1 MKKQIFAACV
11 LSGLLAAP
19 AQAQWKTNV
28 KAIVSEPKAV
38 TAPVKKVA
46 RNNDGVAYSYPV
58 GLKNLGMISTDDNAC
73 CNFLSFNKTIN
84 GDAYMWAP
92 IGEIVSYI
100 DASTTAA
107 TDYHWFI
114 PGSEASELETQDADA
129 TYNTPGIYEFPT
141 MTIKD
146 ENGAEHSYTAEGKIK
161 VGGVGEI
168 CTSNMLHLGTDPE
181 DPSTSSVVAALM
193 LNNGAGGYLGGT
205 NNMKLK
211 GYGNL
216 FMIAHPEASIT
227 AVRVYL
233 PDVPSKFAEDAK
245 LLMQIWYPMDFG
257 DGEMVLNGLP
267 LEAVNLPMKDIK
279 LTNDTKLKK
288 AAVAEFNLETPLTIN
303 DKPFFFVTISG
314 FGEDPNT
321 EDFRMLIDIKPTEMD
336 EASAGNLL
344 AHNSFC
350 YFDSGNESTSGYK
363 WPINYFGGPIGG
375 SFMICPVIDTKT
387 GGTSGINNGTVLKP
401 SKAIYSQGTLTMNCA
416 DADEA
421 MVYNVAGNIVY
432 RTSLNGA
439 EQTAQLQLPEGV
451 YLVRYLKSGKV
462 IGASKF
468 LANK

>member
-1 MKKQIFAACV
+1 MKKQIFTLCAF
-11 LSGLLAAP
+11 SGLLAVS
-19 AQAQWKTNV
+19 AQAQWKADV
-28 KAIVSEPKAV
+28 KAVVSEPAKVVSSA
-38 TAPVKKVA
+38 KVA
-46 RNNDGVAYSYPV
+46 TRNTSGVSYAYPI
-58 GLKNLGMISTDDNAC
+58 GLKNMGMISKDDNAC
-73 CNFLSFNKTIN
+73 CNFLSFNKNIN

-100 DASTTAA
+100 DASTTTA

-114 PGSEASELETQDADA
+114 PGSETTEMETQDADA
-129 TYNTPGIYEFPT
+129 TYSTPGIYEFPT

-146 ENGAEHSYTAEGKIK
+146 ESGAEHTYTAEGKIK

-168 CTSNMLHLGTDPE
+168 CTSNMLNLGTDPE
-181 DPSTSSVVAALM
+181 DPSTTSVLAALM
-193 LNNGAGGYLGGT
+193 LNGGAGGYLGGT

-216 FMIAHPEASIT
+216 FMIAHPDASLN

-245 LLMQIWYPMDFG
+245 LLMQVWYPMDFG

-279 LTNDTKLKK
+279 LTTDTKLKK
-288 AAVAEFNLETPLTIN
+288 AAVAEFKLTTPLTIS

-314 FGEDPNT
+314 FSEDPNT

-350 YFDSGNESTSGYK
+350 YFDSGTESTSGYK
-363 WPINYFGGPIGG
+363 WPINYFGGPIGA

-387 GGTSGINNGTVLKP
+387 GGASGIADTELKP
-401 SKAIYSQGTLTMNCA
+401 SKAAYNQGVLTMSCA

-421 MVYNVAGNIVY
+421 TVYNVAGNIIY

-439 EQTAQLQLPEGV
+439 EQTAQLQLSEGV
-451 YLVRYLKSGKV
+451 YLVRYLKAGKV